1 MAKIAEDTPECS
13 YQSLDLDIGHTLEV
27 KESSMFC
34 SCTGACKTNRCMCK
48 RLDRGYTPG
57 KCKCKPCKCSRQKEE
72 PAIDMEVLGELHS
85 SDSEPEDFCICKDA
99 CNNTLCYCLAIKQ
112 EACKAQC
119 KCDKKICINRA
130 PTPNPDATA
139 DAQKQQDVSL
149 PIEEDVQRYCATR
162 SKEELEKLLV
172 EVASRCLQ
180 LWRSVS
186 KSDNPASSNVPHLS
200 PPWCKCGKCR
210 MEADPQDQI
219 CCKNHPK
226 NNENPHFFQLCLDQ

>member
-13 YQSLDLDIGHTLEV
+13 YHSLDLDIGHTPEV
-27 KESSMFC
+27 EASSMFC

-57 KCKCKPCKCSRQKEE
+57 KCKYKPSKCSRQKEE
-72 PAIDMEVLGELHS
+72 PAIDVEVLGELHS
-85 SDSEPEDFCICKDA
+85 SDSEPEDICICKDA

-139 DAQKQQDVSL
+139 DAQKQQDVSPPYRRGHAEVL
-149 PIEEDVQRYCATR
+149 RY
-162 SKEELEKLLV
+162 S
-172 EVASRCLQ
+172 
-180 LWRSVS
+180 
-186 KSDNPASSNVPHLS
+186 
-200 PPWCKCGKCR
+200 
-210 MEADPQDQI
+210 
-219 CCKNHPK
+219 
-226 NNENPHFFQLCLDQ
+226 FQGGVGEIIG